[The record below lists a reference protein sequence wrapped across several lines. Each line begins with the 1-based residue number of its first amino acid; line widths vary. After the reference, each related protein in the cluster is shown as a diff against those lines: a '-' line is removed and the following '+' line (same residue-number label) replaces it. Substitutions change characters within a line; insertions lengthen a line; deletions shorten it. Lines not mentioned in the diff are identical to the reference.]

1 MHALDELLLILGG
14 GADRGTL
21 GGLGLVTAAHGEPG
35 AGEHGA
41 ESGHGELLR
50 GQLVSWR
57 LLSKEEKIERQE

>member
-1 MHALDELLLILGG
+1 
-14 GADRGTL
+14 L
-21 GGLGLVTAAHGEPG
+21 GGLGLLAAAHGEPG

-57 LLSKEEKIERQE
+57 LLSKQEKTESQE